1 MAQKKVKLNRGNSYE
16 IPEHNMKI
24 TNAKRR
30 VILEVGSDWRSAK
43 SISSSVNPYKVGG
56 LHFIKM
62 QPIP

>member
-30 VILEVGSDWRSAK
+30 VILEVGSD
-43 SISSSVNPYKVGG
+43 
-56 LHFIKM
+56 
-62 QPIP
+62 